1 MALALNCTGT
11 YTDEKGKVKR
21 CGQMEPYMDPK
32 TEKVYCSHC
41 DTELPNISHFTKVTL
56 KNLKQFRLKPTVPFG
71 VKCQNC
77 NKEAQPKI
85 VNNVIVC
92 PGCAQEHT
100 HLSEP
105 FKIMLKDKLRNTN
118 KDV

>member
-1 MALALNCTGT
+1 MALSLNCAGT

-32 TEKVYCSHC
+32 TEKVYCCHC
-41 DTELPNISHFTKVTL
+41 DTELLNISHFTKVTL
-56 KNLKQFRLKPTVPFG
+56 KNLKQFRQKPTVPFA
-71 VKCQNC
+71 VKCQSC
-77 NKEAQPKI
+77 SKEAQPKI
-85 VNNVIVC
+85 VNDVIVC
-92 PGCAQEHT
+92 PGCAKEHT

-105 FKIMLKDKLRNTN
+105 FKIMLKDKLRTTN